1 MSFSRVRATCV
12 RWTLL
17 LAGVLLA
24 SALLPD
30 ASVARQANVRVVYQ
44 VEEVRSGRFTANVFL
59 TNVTPAPIA
68 SWSLAFEF
76 PSPIDQMDNVTW
88 TQTGGLFRVA
98 GAGWTHRIDPG
109 EVVGFTIHGVASGP
123 LAPKP
128 ASCAF
133 NGAACT
139 IEDADEPDPAE
150 TDLSRLRVAAWIAE
164 EDQTTYTGHIFIRNP
179 TDVDLEPWRMTFST
193 SSLITGMEG
202 VDWTRSGSSYE
213 VRGTGATSA
222 IRGQDF
228 IFFTFSGV
236 HSGSAQLPTSCQ
248 INGIACTFVEPDEL
262 IETPRMNLFFKVEK
276 ITGSIFEGFI
286 ELINPAAEDL
296 SSWTLRFNLE
306 DRITFVGG
314 DVSWSRAGDLY
325 TLHGV
330 NGKRR
335 VRGGGSV
342 FFPIAGTFED
352 DIEPPSDCTVN
363 GVVCLI
369 EAEGT
374 TVQPGETDPGTGGG
388 DTGGGDTGG
397 GDTGG
402 GDTGGGDTGGGDTG
416 GGDTGGGDTGGGD
429 TGGGDTGGACPDGV
443 EATNELPDIDF
454 RFLSVTSSQYVALV
468 RITNNTSGFIRGWSL
483 QFSLIENMSVGRHW
497 ESVFTQNA
505 DGSYLVTNIES
516 NACIPAGEN
525 ITFGFD
531 GSHDGTFAEPLGCA
545 FDSRSCTFLRMVQ
558 VSNESEKGGE
568 LPSGVQ
574 LGTAYPNPFHDEAK
588 IDLRLGQT
596 GHVRATL
603 WDVTG
608 RLVRVLHEGV
618 LAAGSHHRLRIEAGA
633 LPAGLYLVR
642 VESGQGH
649 AETQKIL
656 LGR

>member
-1 MSFSRVRATCV
+1 MSFSRVDASAARHGRV
-12 RWTLL
+12 RWTLFF
-17 LAGVLLA
+17 AGVLA
-24 SALLPD
+24 IHALLPRTVD
-30 ASVARQANVRVVYQ
+30 ARQANVRVVYQ
-44 VEEVRSGRFTANVFL
+44 VEEVRSGRFTANVFM

-88 TQTGGLFRVA
+88 TQTGGLFRVE
-98 GAGWTHRIDPG
+98 GAGWTHRIEPG
-109 EVVGFTIHGVASGP
+109 EVAWFTIHGVASGP
-123 LAPKP
+123 LAPRP

-139 IEDADEPDPAE
+139 IENADEPDVAE
-150 TDLSRLRVAAWIAE
+150 TDLSQLRIAAWIAE
-164 EDQTTYTGHIFIRNP
+164 EDQTTYTGHVFIRNP
-179 TDVDLEPWRMTFST
+179 TEVDLEPWRMTFST
-193 SSLITGMEG
+193 SSLITGMDG
-202 VDWTRSGSSYE
+202 VNWTRSGSSYE
-213 VRGTGATSA
+213 VRGTGATNA

-228 IFFTFSGV
+228 VFFTFSGV
-236 HSGSAQLPTSCQ
+236 HSGTAQLPTSCQ
-248 INGIACTFVEPDEL
+248 INGVACTFVEPDEL

-286 ELINPAAEDL
+286 ELINPSAQDL

-325 TLHGV
+325 TLHGI

-335 VRGGGSV
+335 VRGEGSV

-374 TVQPGETDPGTGGG
+374 TVQPDETDPGTGGG

-397 GDTGG
+397 G
-402 GDTGGGDTGGGDTG
+402 GGGDTG

-429 TGGGDTGGACPDGV
+429 TGGGDTGGACTDGV
-443 EATNELPDIDF
+443 EPTNQLPDIDF

-483 QFSLIENMSVGRHW
+483 QFSLIENMTVGRHW
-497 ESVFTQNA
+497 ESVFTQNP

-558 VSNESEKGGE
+558 VSNESDRTNE
-568 LPSGVQ
+568 LPSGLE
-574 LGTAYPNPFHDEAK
+574 LGSPYPNPFHSETRL
-588 IDLRLGQT
+588 DLALGAT
-596 GHVRATL
+596 SHVRATL
-603 WDVTG
+603 WDVSG
-608 RLVRVLHEGV
+608 RLVRVLHDGI
-618 LAAGSHHRLRIEAGA
+618 LAAGNGHALRVDAGS
-633 LPAGLYLVR
+633 LSPGLYLVR
-642 VESGQGH
+642 IEDGRGH
-649 AETQKIL
+649 AETRKIL

>member
-1 MSFSRVRATCV
+1 MSFSRVVAGTARSGCV
-12 RWTLL
+12 YWTLIFM
-17 LAGVLLA
+17 GVLAALA
-24 SALLPD
+24 LQPHAAD
-30 ASVARQANVRVVYQ
+30 ARQANVRVVYQ

-59 TNVTPAPIA
+59 TNVTPAPIT

-88 TQTGGLFRVA
+88 TQTGGLFRVS

-109 EVVGFTIHGVASGP
+109 EVVWFTIHGVTSGP
-123 LAPKP
+123 LAPRP

-139 IEDADEPDPAE
+139 VEDADAPEAEE
-150 TDLSRLRVAAWIAE
+150 TDLSQLRIAAWIAE
-164 EDQTTYTGHIFIRNP
+164 LNQTTYTGHVFIRNP
-179 TDVDLEPWRMTFST
+179 TGVDLEPWRMTFST

-202 VDWTRSGSSYE
+202 VDWSRSGSSYE

-228 IFFTFSGV
+228 VFFSFTGV

-248 INGIACTFVEPDEL
+248 INGTACTFVEPDEL

-276 ITGSIFEGFI
+276 ITGSLFEGFI
-286 ELINPAAEDL
+286 ELINPSAEDL

-306 DRITFVGG
+306 DRITFVGS
-314 DVSWSRAGDLY
+314 DVSWSRSGDLY

-335 VRGGGSV
+335 VRGGGSI
-342 FFPIAGTFED
+342 FFPVAGTFED

-363 GVVCLI
+363 GVLCLI

-397 GDTGG
+397 
-402 GDTGGGDTGGGDTG
+402 
-416 GGDTGGGDTGGGD
+416 
-429 TGGGDTGGACPDGV
+429 ACPDGV
-443 EATNELPDIDF
+443 APTTQLPDIDF
-454 RFLSVTSSQYVALV
+454 RFLSVTSSQFVALV

-483 QFSLIENMSVGRHW
+483 QFSLIENMTVGRHW
-497 ESVFTQNA
+497 ESVFTQNP

-545 FDSRSCTFLRMVQ
+545 FGNQSCTFLRLVQ
-558 VSNESEKGGE
+558 VSNESDDAGQLPTGLE
-568 LPSGVQ
+568 LGMP
-574 LGTAYPNPFHDEAK
+574 YPNPFHAET
-588 IDLRLGQT
+588 RLELALGAT
-596 GHVRATL
+596 SHVRATL
-603 WDVTG
+603 WDVSG
-608 RLVRVLHEGV
+608 RLVRVVHDGV
-618 LAAGSHHRLRIEAGA
+618 LSASASHALRVGAASLS
-633 LPAGLYLVR
+633 PGLYLVR
-642 VESGQGH
+642 VEDGQGH
-649 AETQKIL
+649 AETRKIL